1 MKNSSPARLPP
12 ANTQFSPKNIN
23 AFKSEGYIYSD
34 LKAFF
39 LSCNSYAFTLQYLCF
54 YLAITMLL
62 PCNIYVIRM
71 RKLSFCVAISTLS
84 FAKAWLLPCRST
96 LFSNETAISRLFT
109 LIFHFGK
116 ALRQPS
122 LSPKTASQGEAFA
135 MPKCKHRSAS
145 AYTLTPRI
153 SPYY

>member
-1 MKNSSPARLPP
+1 
-12 ANTQFSPKNIN
+12 
-23 AFKSEGYIYSD
+23 
-34 LKAFF
+34 
-39 LSCNSYAFTLQYLCF
+39 
-54 YLAITMLL
+54 
-62 PCNIYVIRM
+62 YVIRM

-122 LSPKTASQGEAFA
+122 LSPKPPVKAKLSQCQNASIGQ
-135 MPKCKHRSAS
+135 PLL
-145 AYTLTPRI
+145 TL
-153 SPYY
+153 

>member
-54 YLAITMLL
+54 YLVITMLL

-122 LSPKTASQGEAFA
+122 LSPKPPVKAKLSQCQNASIGQ
-135 MPKCKHRSAS
+135 PQL
-145 AYTLTPRI
+145 TL
-153 SPYY
+153 